1 MEHGMLVGQ
10 AQGIAEGGKEAEEE
24 DDDDDDEVE
33 EEEED
38 NDADED
44 QGCGVMAPCVLE
56 IGV

>member
-1 MEHGMLVGQ
+1 MLVGQ
-10 AQGIAEGGKEAEEE
+10 AQGITEEGGKEAEE
-24 DDDDDDEVE
+24 DDDNEVE